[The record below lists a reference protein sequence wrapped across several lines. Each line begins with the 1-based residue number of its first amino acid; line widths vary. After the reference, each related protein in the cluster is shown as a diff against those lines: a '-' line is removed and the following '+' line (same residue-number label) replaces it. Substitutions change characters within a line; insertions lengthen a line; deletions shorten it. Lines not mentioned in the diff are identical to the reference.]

1 MTLNYRVSAA
11 DAAYRLLH
19 CARDTVATVPP
30 GFQQCTL
37 LCTVKA
43 STNSC
48 RGRYETLDDTRRS
61 PRIDQELQSNSKM
74 IALYYAKAVGTLAVN
89 IKPIKTEADYE
100 AALEEIDRLM
110 DAEPDTPEGDR
121 LDVLTTLV
129 EAWEQKHYQI
139 EDREAP

>member
-1 MTLNYRVSAA
+1 
-11 DAAYRLLH
+11 
-19 CARDTVATVPP
+19 
-30 GFQQCTL
+30 
-37 LCTVKA
+37 
-43 STNSC
+43 
-48 RGRYETLDDTRRS
+48 
-61 PRIDQELQSNSKM
+61 M

-139 EDREAP
+139 EDPEAP

>member
-1 MTLNYRVSAA
+1 
-11 DAAYRLLH
+11 
-19 CARDTVATVPP
+19 
-30 GFQQCTL
+30 
-37 LCTVKA
+37 
-43 STNSC
+43 
-48 RGRYETLDDTRRS
+48 
-61 PRIDQELQSNSKM
+61 M

-129 EAWEQKHYQI
+129 EAWEQKHYQSTARI
-139 EDREAP
+139 CRARPKAGSPIRRRVDRCRP